1 MGVINFEKQKLIK
14 LIDVA
19 AGRKKADLVLKNAKI
34 VDVFQAKI
42 LTGDIAIS
50 DGYIAGIGESYQGVE
65 ERNYTG
71 KYVAPGFIEAH
82 IHIESSYVSPEE
94 FSRVFIPR
102 GTTTIL
108 ADPHE
113 IVNVAGLKGLDY
125 MVNAAKNAKMD
136 VRYMMPPC
144 VPATNFETSGAD
156 LYADDMEDA
165 LKTGEVDGLAE
176 LMNFPGVINA
186 DDKMIDEILMAK
198 KYGARIDGHAPQ
210 VVGKDL
216 NAYIAA
222 GPANDHECSTLEE
235 AEERLARGMYLLLRE
250 GSVTQDLR
258 KLLPIVNTANSRRCL
273 LSGDDVQAKTAINKG
288 HLDNSIRICIDE
300 GLNPITAIQMATL
313 NPAEYCG
320 LNDRGAIAPGRRA
333 DMVVFESLED
343 FAVEETYI
351 LGEKLS
357 QGNEYLGEVNY
368 YPIDSVESSM
378 HVKDFTREKLQLHL
392 NSDKVRAIGVVPG
405 EVLTTEEHVTVR
417 RDGDDNFVYNDQEDV
432 TKIVVVERHHNT
444 GNVNVNLLSGYG
456 IKAGAIAISI
466 GHDSHNII
474 ATGTNDDDIFM
485 AVNELIKQEGGAVV
499 VKDEKV
505 ISRMELKIAGLM
517 CNLPAEKMIA
527 QQDALDEA
535 VHEELGVPDNVNPVM
550 TLSFM
555 PLAVIPKL
563 KITDKGL
570 VDVEKNAFVSNELD

>member
-1 MGVINFEKQKLIK
+1 MEKQKLIK

-136 VRYMMPPC
+136 IRYMMPPC

-186 DDKMIDEILMAK
+186 EDKMIDEILMAK

-357 QGNEYLGEVNY
+357 QGNKYLGEVNY

-405 EVLTTEEHVTVR
+405 EVLTTEEHVTVK
-417 RDGDDNFVYNDQEDV
+417 RDGDGNFVYNDQEDV

-570 VDVEKNAFVSNELD
+570 VNVEKNAFVSNELD

>member
-1 MGVINFEKQKLIK
+1 MEKQKLIK

-42 LTGDIAIS
+42 LIGDIAIS
-50 DGYIAGIGESYQGVE
+50 DGYIAGIGGSYQGVE

-136 VRYMMPPC
+136 IRYMMPPC

-333 DMVVFESLED
+333 DMVVFESLEG

-357 QGNEYLGEVNY
+357 QGNKYLGEVNY

-405 EVLTTEEHVTVR
+405 EVLTTEEHVTVK
-417 RDGDDNFVYNDQEDV
+417 RDSDGNFVYNDQEDV

>member
-1 MGVINFEKQKLIK
+1 MEKQKLIK

-42 LTGDIAIS
+42 LIGDIAIS
-50 DGYIAGIGESYQGVE
+50 DGYIAGIGGSYQGVE

-136 VRYMMPPC
+136 IRYMMPPC

-288 HLDNSIRICIDE
+288 HLDNNIRICIDE

-378 HVKDFTREKLQLHL
+378 HVKDFTRVKLQLHL

-417 RDGDDNFVYNDQEDV
+417 RDGDGNFVYNDQEDV

-550 TLSFM
+550 TLSFI

>member
-1 MGVINFEKQKLIK
+1 MEKQKLIK

-50 DGYIAGIGESYQGVE
+50 DGYIAGIGGNYQGVE

-136 VRYMMPPC
+136 IHYMMPPC

-417 RDGDDNFVYNDQEDV
+417 RDGDGNFVYNDQEDV

>member
-1 MGVINFEKQKLIK
+1 MEKQKLIK

-50 DGYIAGIGESYQGVE
+50 DGYIAGIGGSYQGVE
-65 ERNYTG
+65 ECNYTG

-136 VRYMMPPC
+136 IRYMMPPC

-368 YPIDSVESSM
+368 CPIDSESSM

-405 EVLTTEEHVTVR
+405 EVLTTEEHVTVK
-417 RDGDDNFVYNDQEDV
+417 RDGDGNFVYNDQEDV

>member
-1 MGVINFEKQKLIK
+1 LEKQKLIK

>member
-1 MGVINFEKQKLIK
+1 MEKQKLIK

-42 LTGDIAIS
+42 LIGDIAIS
-50 DGYIAGIGESYQGVE
+50 DGYIAGIGGSYQGVE

-136 VRYMMPPC
+136 IRYMMPPC

-357 QGNEYLGEVNY
+357 QGNEYLSEVNY

-405 EVLTTEEHVTVR
+405 EVLTTEEHVTVK
-417 RDGDDNFVYNDQEDV
+417 RDGDGNFVYNDQEDV

-485 AVNELIKQEGGAVV
+485 AVNELIKQEGGAVI

>member
-1 MGVINFEKQKLIK
+1 MEKQKLIK

-42 LTGDIAIS
+42 LIGDIAIS
-50 DGYIAGIGESYQGVE
+50 DGYIAGIGGSYQGVE

-136 VRYMMPPC
+136 IRYMMPPC

-378 HVKDFTREKLQLHL
+378 HVKDFTRKKLQLHL

-405 EVLTTEEHVTVR
+405 EVLTTEEHVTVK
-417 RDGDDNFVYNDQEDV
+417 RDGDGNFVYNDHEDV

-517 CNLPAEKMIA
+517 CNLPAAKMIA

>member
-1 MGVINFEKQKLIK
+1 MEKRKLIK

-42 LTGDIAIS
+42 LIGDIAIS
-50 DGYIAGIGESYQGVE
+50 DGYIAGIGGSYQGVE

-136 VRYMMPPC
+136 IRYMMPPC

-198 KYGARIDGHAPQ
+198 KYDARIDGHAPQ

-300 GLNPITAIQMATL
+300 GLNPITAIQMVTL

-343 FAVEETYI
+343 FTVEETYI

-357 QGNEYLGEVNY
+357 QGNKYLGEVNY

-405 EVLTTEEHVTVR
+405 EVLTTEEHVTVK
-417 RDGDDNFVYNDQEDV
+417 RDGDGNFVYNDQEDV

>member
-1 MGVINFEKQKLIK
+1 MEKQKLIK

-42 LTGDIAIS
+42 LIGDIAIS
-50 DGYIAGIGESYQGVE
+50 DGYIAGIGGSYQGVE

-136 VRYMMPPC
+136 IRYMMPPC

-186 DDKMIDEILMAK
+186 DDKMIDAILMAK

-313 NPAEYCG
+313 NPAEYCS

-357 QGNEYLGEVNY
+357 QGNKYLGEVNY

-405 EVLTTEEHVTVR
+405 EVLTTEKHVTVKR
-417 RDGDDNFVYNDQEDV
+417 GGDGNFVYNDQEDV

>member
-1 MGVINFEKQKLIK
+1 MEKQKLIK

-42 LTGDIAIS
+42 LIGDIAIS
-50 DGYIAGIGESYQGVE
+50 DGYIAGIGGSYQGVE

-136 VRYMMPPC
+136 IRYMMPPC

-250 GSVTQDLR
+250 GSVTQDLH

-405 EVLTTEEHVTVR
+405 EVLTTEEHVTVK
-417 RDGDDNFVYNDQEDV
+417 RDGDGNFVYNDHEDV

-570 VDVEKNAFVSNELD
+570 VDVEKNAFVSNKLD

>member
-1 MGVINFEKQKLIK
+1 MEKQKLIK

-50 DGYIAGIGESYQGVE
+50 DGYIAGIGGSYQGVE
-65 ERNYTG
+65 ECNYTG

-136 VRYMMPPC
+136 IRYMMPPC

-357 QGNEYLGEVNY
+357 QGNKYLGEVNY

-378 HVKDFTREKLQLHL
+378 HVKDFTRKKLQLHL

-405 EVLTTEEHVTVR
+405 EVLTTEEHVTVK
-417 RDGDDNFVYNDQEDV
+417 RDGDGNFVYNDQEDV

-499 VKDEKV
+499 VKDGKV

-517 CNLPAEKMIA
+517 CNLPAAKMIA

>member
-1 MGVINFEKQKLIK
+1 MEKQKLIK

-42 LTGDIAIS
+42 LIGDIAIS
-50 DGYIAGIGESYQGVE
+50 DGYIAGIGGSYQGVE

-136 VRYMMPPC
+136 IRYMMPPC

-343 FAVEETYI
+343 FDVEETYI

-378 HVKDFTREKLQLHL
+378 HVKDFIREKLQLHL

-417 RDGDDNFVYNDQEDV
+417 RDGDGNFVYNDQEDV

>member
-1 MGVINFEKQKLIK
+1 MEKQKLIK

-42 LTGDIAIS
+42 LIGDIAIS
-50 DGYIAGIGESYQGVE
+50 DGYIAGIGGSYQGVE

-136 VRYMMPPC
+136 IRYMMPPC

-357 QGNEYLGEVNY
+357 QGNKYLGEVNY

-405 EVLTTEEHVTVR
+405 EVLTTEEHVTVK
-417 RDGDDNFVYNDQEDV
+417 RDDDGNFVYNDQEDV

>member
-1 MGVINFEKQKLIK
+1 MEKQKLIK

-42 LTGDIAIS
+42 LIGDIAIS
-50 DGYIAGIGESYQGVE
+50 DGYIAGIGGSYQGVE

-71 KYVAPGFIEAH
+71 KYVAPGFIEVH

-136 VRYMMPPC
+136 IRYMMPPC

-156 LYADDMEDA
+156 LYANDMEDA

-333 DMVVFESLED
+333 DMVVFESLEG

-357 QGNEYLGEVNY
+357 QGNKYLGEVNY

-378 HVKDFTREKLQLHL
+378 HVKDFTRKKLQLHL

-405 EVLTTEEHVTVR
+405 EVLTTEEHVTVK
-417 RDGDDNFVYNDQEDV
+417 RDSDGNFVYNDQEDV

-517 CNLPAEKMIA
+517 CNLPAAKMIA

>member
-1 MGVINFEKQKLIK
+1 MEKQKLIK

-42 LTGDIAIS
+42 LIGDIAIS
-50 DGYIAGIGESYQGVE
+50 DGYIAGIGGSYQGVE

-136 VRYMMPPC
+136 IRYMMPPC

-357 QGNEYLGEVNY
+357 QGNKYLGEVNY

-405 EVLTTEEHVTVR
+405 EVLTTEEHVTVK
-417 RDGDDNFVYNDQEDV
+417 RDGDGNFVYNDQEDV

>member
-1 MGVINFEKQKLIK
+1 MEKQKLIK

-42 LTGDIAIS
+42 LIGDIAIS
-50 DGYIAGIGESYQGVE
+50 DGYIAGIGGSYQGVE

-136 VRYMMPPC
+136 IRYMMPPC

-405 EVLTTEEHVTVR
+405 EVLTTEENVTVR
-417 RDGDDNFVYNDQEDV
+417 RDGDGNFVYNDQEDV

-474 ATGTNDDDIFM
+474 TTGTNDDDIFM

>member
-1 MGVINFEKQKLIK
+1 MEKQKLIK

-42 LTGDIAIS
+42 LIGDIAIS
-50 DGYIAGIGESYQGVE
+50 DGYIAGIGGSYQGVE

-136 VRYMMPPC
+136 IRYMMPPC

-186 DDKMIDEILMAK
+186 DDKMIDKILMAK

-313 NPAEYCG
+313 NPAEYCS

-357 QGNEYLGEVNY
+357 QGNKYLGEVNY

-405 EVLTTEEHVTVR
+405 EVLTTEDHVTVK
-417 RDGDDNFVYNDQEDV
+417 RDGDGNFVYNDQEDV

>member
-1 MGVINFEKQKLIK
+1 MEKQKLIK

-50 DGYIAGIGESYQGVE
+50 DGYIAGIGGSYQGVE
-65 ERNYTG
+65 ECNYTG

-136 VRYMMPPC
+136 IRYMMPPC

-357 QGNEYLGEVNY
+357 QGNKYLGEVNY

-405 EVLTTEEHVTVR
+405 EVLTTEEHVTVK
-417 RDGDDNFVYNDQEDV
+417 RDGDGNFVYNDQEDV

-517 CNLPAEKMIA
+517 CNLSAEKMIA

-555 PLAVIPKL
+555 TLVVIPKL

>member
-1 MGVINFEKQKLIK
+1 MEKQKLIK

-50 DGYIAGIGESYQGVE
+50 DGYIAGIGGSYQGVKE
-65 ERNYTG
+65 CNYTG

-136 VRYMMPPC
+136 IRYMMPPC

-357 QGNEYLGEVNY
+357 QGNKYLGEVNY

-405 EVLTTEEHVTVR
+405 EVLTTEEHVTVK
-417 RDGDDNFVYNDQEDV
+417 RDGDGNFVYNDQEDV

-517 CNLPAEKMIA
+517 CNLSAEKMIA

-555 PLAVIPKL
+555 TLAVIPKL

>member
-1 MGVINFEKQKLIK
+1 MEKQKLIK

-50 DGYIAGIGESYQGVE
+50 DGYIAGIGGSYQGVE

-136 VRYMMPPC
+136 IRYMMPPC

-210 VVGKDL
+210 VIGKDL

-357 QGNEYLGEVNY
+357 QGNKYLGEVNY

-392 NSDKVRAIGVVPG
+392 NSNKVRAIGVVPG
-405 EVLTTEEHVTVR
+405 EVLTTEEHVTVK
-417 RDGDDNFVYNDQEDV
+417 RDSDGNFVYNDQEDV

>member
-1 MGVINFEKQKLIK
+1 MEKQKLIK

-42 LTGDIAIS
+42 LIGDIAIS
-50 DGYIAGIGESYQGVE
+50 DGYIAGIGGSYQGVE

-136 VRYMMPPC
+136 IRYMMPPC

-357 QGNEYLGEVNY
+357 QGNKYLGEVNY

-378 HVKDFTREKLQLHL
+378 HVKDFTRKKLQLHL

-405 EVLTTEEHVTVR
+405 EVLTTEEHVTVK
-417 RDGDDNFVYNDQEDV
+417 RDGDGNFVYNDQEDV

-570 VDVEKNAFVSNELD
+570 VDVEKNAFVSNKLD

>member
-1 MGVINFEKQKLIK
+1 MEKQKLIK

-136 VRYMMPPC
+136 IRYMMPPC
-144 VPATNFETSGAD
+144 VPATDFETSGAN

-186 DDKMIDEILMAK
+186 DDKMIDKILMAK

-300 GLNPITAIQMATL
+300 GLKPITAIQMATL

-357 QGNEYLGEVNY
+357 QGNKYLGEVNY

-405 EVLTTEEHVTVR
+405 EVLTTEEHVTVK
-417 RDGDDNFVYNDQEDV
+417 RDGDGNFVYNDQEDV

>member
-1 MGVINFEKQKLIK
+1 MEKQKLIK

-42 LTGDIAIS
+42 LIGDIAIS
-50 DGYIAGIGESYQGVE
+50 DGYIAGIGGSYQGVE

-125 MVNAAKNAKMD
+125 MVNAARNAKMD
-136 VRYMMPPC
+136 IRYMMPPC

-405 EVLTTEEHVTVR
+405 EVLTTEEHVTVK
-417 RDGDDNFVYNDQEDV
+417 RDGDGNFVYNDQEDV

>member
-1 MGVINFEKQKLIK
+1 MEKQKLIK

-42 LTGDIAIS
+42 LIGDIAIS
-50 DGYIAGIGESYQGVE
+50 DGYIAGIGGSYQGVE

-136 VRYMMPPC
+136 IRYMMPPC

-258 KLLPIVNTANSRRCL
+258 KLLPIVNTANSRRSL

-313 NPAEYCG
+313 NPAEYCS

-417 RDGDDNFVYNDQEDV
+417 RDGDGNFVYNDQEDV

-517 CNLPAEKMIA
+517 CNLPAAKMIA

>member
-1 MGVINFEKQKLIK
+1 MEKQKLIK

-19 AGRKKADLVLKNAKI
+19 AGRKKADLVLKNVKI

-42 LTGDIAIS
+42 LIGDIAIS
-50 DGYIAGIGESYQGVE
+50 DGYIAGIGGSYQGVE

-136 VRYMMPPC
+136 IRYMIPPC

-165 LKTGEVDGLAE
+165 LKTGKVDGLAE

-333 DMVVFESLED
+333 DMVIFESLED

-417 RDGDDNFVYNDQEDV
+417 RDGDGNFVYNDQEDV

>member
-1 MGVINFEKQKLIK
+1 MEKQKLIK

-42 LTGDIAIS
+42 LIGDIAIS
-50 DGYIAGIGESYQGVE
+50 DGYIAGIGGSYQGVE

-136 VRYMMPPC
+136 IRYMMPPC

-222 GPANDHECSTLEE
+222 GPADDHECSTLEE

-357 QGNEYLGEVNY
+357 QGNKYLGEVNY

-405 EVLTTEEHVTVR
+405 EVLTTEKHVTVK
-417 RDGDDNFVYNDQEDV
+417 RDGDGNFVYNDQEDV

-474 ATGTNDDDIFM
+474 VTGTNDDDIFM

>member
-1 MGVINFEKQKLIK
+1 MEKQKLIK

-34 VDVFQAKI
+34 VDIFQAKI
-42 LTGDIAIS
+42 LIGDIAIS
-50 DGYIAGIGESYQGVE
+50 DGYIAGIGGSYQGVE

-136 VRYMMPPC
+136 IRYMMPPC

-357 QGNEYLGEVNY
+357 QGNKYLGEVNY

-378 HVKDFTREKLQLHL
+378 HVKDFTRKKLQLHL

-405 EVLTTEEHVTVR
+405 EVLTTEEHVTVK
-417 RDGDDNFVYNDQEDV
+417 RDGDGNFVYNDQEDV

-570 VDVEKNAFVSNELD
+570 VDVEKNAFVGNELD

>member
-1 MGVINFEKQKLIK
+1 MEKQKLIK

-42 LTGDIAIS
+42 LIGDIAIS
-50 DGYIAGIGESYQGVE
+50 DGYIAGIGGSYQGVE

-136 VRYMMPPC
+136 IRYMMPPC

-186 DDKMIDEILMAK
+186 DDKMIDKILMAK

-357 QGNEYLGEVNY
+357 QGNEYLSEVNY

-417 RDGDDNFVYNDQEDV
+417 RDGDGNFVYNDQEDV

>member
-1 MGVINFEKQKLIK
+1 MEKQKLIK

-50 DGYIAGIGESYQGVE
+50 DGYIAGIGGSYQGVE

-136 VRYMMPPC
+136 IHYMMPPC

-210 VVGKDL
+210 VIGKDL

-357 QGNEYLGEVNY
+357 QGNKYLGEVNY

-392 NSDKVRAIGVVPG
+392 NSNKVRAIGVVPG
-405 EVLTTEEHVTVR
+405 EVLTTEEHVTVK
-417 RDGDDNFVYNDQEDV
+417 RDSDGNFIYNDQEDV

>member
-1 MGVINFEKQKLIK
+1 MEKQKLIK

-34 VDVFQAKI
+34 VDVFQTKI
-42 LTGDIAIS
+42 LIGDIAIS
-50 DGYIAGIGESYQGVE
+50 DGYIAGIGGSYQGVE

-136 VRYMMPPC
+136 IRYMMPPC

-222 GPANDHECSTLEE
+222 GPADDHECSTLEE

-417 RDGDDNFVYNDQEDV
+417 RDGDGNFVYNDQEDV

-444 GNVNVNLLSGYG
+444 GNVNMNLLSGYG

>member
-1 MGVINFEKQKLIK
+1 MEKQKLIK

-50 DGYIAGIGESYQGVE
+50 DGYIAGIGGSYQGVE
-65 ERNYTG
+65 ECNYTG

-136 VRYMMPPC
+136 IRYMMPPC

-210 VVGKDL
+210 IVGKDL

-357 QGNEYLGEVNY
+357 QGNKYLGEVNY

-405 EVLTTEEHVTVR
+405 EVLTTEEHVTVN
-417 RDGDDNFVYNDQEDV
+417 RDGDGNFVYNDQEDV

-444 GNVNVNLLSGYG
+444 GNVNMNLLSGYG

>member
-1 MGVINFEKQKLIK
+1 MEKQKLIK

-42 LTGDIAIS
+42 LIGDIAIS
-50 DGYIAGIGESYQGVE
+50 DGYIAGIGGSYQGVE

-113 IVNVAGLKGLDY
+113 IVNVAVLKGLDY

-136 VRYMMPPC
+136 IRYMMPPC

-405 EVLTTEEHVTVR
+405 EVLTTEEHVTVK
-417 RDGDDNFVYNDQEDV
+417 RDGDGNFVYNDQEDV

>member
-1 MGVINFEKQKLIK
+1 MEKQKLIK

-42 LTGDIAIS
+42 LIGDIAIS
-50 DGYIAGIGESYQGVE
+50 DGYIAGIGGSYQGVE

-136 VRYMMPPC
+136 IRYMMPPC

-417 RDGDDNFVYNDQEDV
+417 RDGGGNFVYNDQEDV

-474 ATGTNDDDIFM
+474 TTGTNDDDIFM

>member
-1 MGVINFEKQKLIK
+1 MEKQKLIK

-42 LTGDIAIS
+42 LIGDIAIS
-50 DGYIAGIGESYQGVE
+50 DGYIAGIGGSYQGVE

-136 VRYMMPPC
+136 IRYMMPPC

-273 LSGDDVQAKTAINKG
+273 LSGDDVQAKTVINKG

-313 NPAEYCG
+313 NPAEYCS

-357 QGNEYLGEVNY
+357 QGNKYLGEVNY

-405 EVLTTEEHVTVR
+405 EVLTTEKHVTVK
-417 RDGDDNFVYNDQEDV
+417 RDGDGNFVYNDQEDV

>member
-1 MGVINFEKQKLIK
+1 MEKQKLIK

-198 KYGARIDGHAPQ
+198 KYGARIDGHDPQ

-535 VHEELGVPDNVNPVM
+535 VHEELGVPDNVNPVI

>member
-1 MGVINFEKQKLIK
+1 MEKQKLIK

-42 LTGDIAIS
+42 LIGDIAIS
-50 DGYIAGIGESYQGVE
+50 DGYIAGIGGSYQGVE

-136 VRYMMPPC
+136 IRYMMPPC

-273 LSGDDVQAKTAINKG
+273 LSGDDVQAKTVINKG

-313 NPAEYCG
+313 NPAEYCS

-357 QGNEYLGEVNY
+357 QGNKYLGEVNY

-405 EVLTTEEHVTVR
+405 EVLTTEKHVTVK
-417 RDGDDNFVYNDQEDV
+417 RDGDGNFVYNDQEDV

-527 QQDALDEA
+527 QQDALDET

>member
-1 MGVINFEKQKLIK
+1 MEKQKLIK

-42 LTGDIAIS
+42 LIGDIAIS
-50 DGYIAGIGESYQGVE
+50 DGYIAGIGGSYQGVE

-136 VRYMMPPC
+136 IRYMMPPC

-198 KYGARIDGHAPQ
+198 KYSARIDGHAPQ

-357 QGNEYLGEVNY
+357 QGNKYLGEVNY

-405 EVLTTEEHVTVR
+405 EVLTTEKHVTVK
-417 RDGDDNFVYNDQEDV
+417 RDGDGNFVYNDQEDV

>member
-1 MGVINFEKQKLIK
+1 MEKQKLIK

-42 LTGDIAIS
+42 LIGDIAIS
-50 DGYIAGIGESYQGVE
+50 DGYIAGIGGSYQGVE

-136 VRYMMPPC
+136 IHYMMPPC

-300 GLNPITAIQMATL
+300 GLNPITVIQMATL

-357 QGNEYLGEVNY
+357 QGNKYLGEVNY

-405 EVLTTEEHVTVR
+405 EVLTTEEHVTVK
-417 RDGDDNFVYNDQEDV
+417 RDGDGNFVYNDQEDV

>member
-1 MGVINFEKQKLIK
+1 MEKQKLIK

-34 VDVFQAKI
+34 VDVFQTKI
-42 LTGDIAIS
+42 LIGDIAIS
-50 DGYIAGIGESYQGVE
+50 DGYIAGIGGSYQGVE

-136 VRYMMPPC
+136 IRYMMPPC

-235 AEERLARGMYLLLRE
+235 TEERLARGMYLLLRE

-405 EVLTTEEHVTVR
+405 EVLTTEEHVTVK
-417 RDGDDNFVYNDQEDV
+417 RDGDGNFVYNDQEDV

-570 VDVEKNAFVSNELD
+570 VDVEKNAFVSNELN